1 MTLSVSPRDGHS
13 PAEGAQPRYVVA
25 KSGAVVG
32 RVVASYRSGDA
43 AWIAV
48 DVGFL
53 QRRVVMAP
61 LEGCRVE
68 GSDLH
73 VPWDAD
79 VIRDAPGANDLY
91 CYGIDEISAHRLRR
105 HYGL

>member
-1 MTLSVSPRDGHS
+1 MTLSASPRDDH
-13 PAEGAQPRYVVA
+13 PADLGTDSRYVVA
-25 KSGAVVG
+25 RSGAVVG
-32 RVVASYRSGDA
+32 RVVASYRSGDT

-79 VIRDAPGANDLY
+79 VIRDAPGANDMY
-91 CYGIDEISAHRLRR
+91 CFGVDEISAHRLRR